1 MSLQSSARCLTLLQ
15 MKAFCWAAGSMI
27 SAFVFASP
35 LFAQSAPAGRI
46 IGITVDPSD
55 PTGNTAVEQTSVR
68 LSSGGSAFFVK
79 RNAFSG
85 PVARVEVRLGK
96 VRYSASL
103 RSGKNAKWK
112 KRFKL
117 DEGKTVIRVRIV
129 GQDGSARQIKKVVFL
144 RPVN

>member
-1 MSLQSSARCLTLLQ
+1 M
-15 MKAFCWAAGSMI
+15 
-27 SAFVFASP
+27 
-35 LFAQSAPAGRI
+35 
-46 IGITVDPSD
+46 DPSD